1 MLIIIME
8 ATRGQQ
14 IVEAVIKVVVGATK
28 EDNQHTK
35 ATRCQQIGETV
46 IKVAVATK
54 GINLSSKLKTT
65 EINLQP
71 KETEVEE
78 IMPQIMTIVRR
89 IGVKTDINTTIN
101 NETKKE
107 NPHPPW

>member
-1 MLIIIME
+1 MIIKIKSYLNYNNNIDLLLKHLYKQYPFLIL
-8 ATRGQQ
+8 Q
-14 IVEAVIKVVVGATK
+14 
-28 EDNQHTK
+28 
-35 ATRCQQIGETV
+35 
-46 IKVAVATK
+46 
-54 GINLSSKLKTT
+54 LKTT

-89 IGVKTDINTTIN
+89 IGVKTDINTMIN

>member
-28 EDNQHTK
+28 EDNQLT
-35 ATRCQQIGETV
+35 
-46 IKVAVATK
+46 
-54 GINLSSKLKTT
+54 KLKTT

>member
-14 IVEAVIKVVVGATK
+14 IVEAVIKVVVGATR
-28 EDNQHTK
+28 EDNQLT
-35 ATRCQQIGETV
+35 
-46 IKVAVATK
+46 
-54 GINLSSKLKTT
+54 KLKTT

>member
-28 EDNQHTK
+28 EDNHPT
-35 ATRCQQIGETV
+35 
-46 IKVAVATK
+46 
-54 GINLSSKLKTT
+54 KLKTT

>member
-28 EDNQHTK
+28 EDNQPT
-35 ATRCQQIGETV
+35 
-46 IKVAVATK
+46 
-54 GINLSSKLKTT
+54 KLKTT

>member
-14 IVEAVIKVVVGATK
+14 IVEAVIKVAVGATK
-28 EDNQHTK
+28 EDNQIT
-35 ATRCQQIGETV
+35 
-46 IKVAVATK
+46 
-54 GINLSSKLKTT
+54 KLKTT

>member
-1 MLIIIME
+1 
-8 ATRGQQ
+8 
-14 IVEAVIKVVVGATK
+14 VVVGATK
-28 EDNQHTK
+28 EDNQPT
-35 ATRCQQIGETV
+35 
-46 IKVAVATK
+46 
-54 GINLSSKLKTT
+54 KLKTT

>member
-14 IVEAVIKVVVGATK
+14 IVEAVIKVAVGATK
-28 EDNQHTK
+28 EDKHP
-35 ATRCQQIGETV
+35 I
-46 IKVAVATK
+46 
-54 GINLSSKLKTT
+54 KLKTT

>member
-14 IVEAVIKVVVGATK
+14 IVEAVIRVVVGATK
-28 EDNQHTK
+28 EDNQHT
-35 ATRCQQIGETV
+35 
-46 IKVAVATK
+46 
-54 GINLSSKLKTT
+54 KLKTT

>member
-28 EDNQHTK
+28 EDNQPT
-35 ATRCQQIGETV
+35 
-46 IKVAVATK
+46 
-54 GINLSSKLKTT
+54 KLKTT

-89 IGVKTDINTTIN
+89 IGVKTDINTTIS

>member
-14 IVEAVIKVVVGATK
+14 IVEAVVKVAVGATK
-28 EDNQHTK
+28 EDNQPT
-35 ATRCQQIGETV
+35 
-46 IKVAVATK
+46 
-54 GINLSSKLKTT
+54 KLKTT